1 MSIHNP
7 NCWID
12 IRHVNPYQNLS
23 DLTYLSTIQTSVHT
37 SDILVHN
44 TNFWN
49 DIRYLDPLPKPSD

>member
-23 DLTYLSTIQTSVHT
+23 GLTCLSTIQTSVHT
-37 SDILVHN
+37 SDILVPA
-44 TNFWN
+44 TSFWI
-49 DIRYLDPLPKPSD
+49 DIRHLDS